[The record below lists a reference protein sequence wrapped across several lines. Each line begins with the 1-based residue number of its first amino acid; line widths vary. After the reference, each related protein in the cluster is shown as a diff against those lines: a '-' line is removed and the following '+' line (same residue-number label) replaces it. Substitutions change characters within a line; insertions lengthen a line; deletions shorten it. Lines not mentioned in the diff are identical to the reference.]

1 LPPVLWLEDRIGI
14 TRGRP
19 PSTHIIKVPLRSV
32 EDMVAN
38 EAYCMALASAAGLV
52 TAAAKPIAAGEAE
65 GLLVHRYDRLRA
77 ESGKGVHRIHQEDFC
92 QALGYRPEEKY
103 QAHGG
108 PGVAECATLIRAHS
122 AAPGADVFAF
132 LDALIFNLL
141 IGNTD
146 AHSKNYSLMLE
157 GEESPRLAPFYD
169 LLSTPTYG
177 RRFNRKMAM
186 KYGGEYRPERVR
198 GRHLDRL
205 AGDLGIPPR
214 GVRRRIAELERVT
227 ASSEVAR
234 RQLPERWQAAPT
246 IDGIAAVIEEMSGL
260 LQRASAESA

>member
-1 LPPVLWLEDRIGI
+1 MNALDVYFHADRIG
-14 TRGRP
+14 RLGRLP
-19 PSTHIIKVPLRSV
+19 GARLQFAYDAAWAQNDHAPLSLSLPLRT
-32 EDMVAN
+32 
-38 EAYCMALASAAGLV
+38 EAYDDDDCRPFFS
-52 TAAAKPIAAGEAE
+52 
-65 GLLVHRYDRLRA
+65 GLL
-77 ESGKGVHRIHQEDFC
+77 
-92 QALGYRPEEKY
+92 PEGEFLKY
-103 QAHGG
+103 A
-108 PGVAECATLIRAHS
+108 
-122 AAPGADVFAF
+122 
-132 LDALIFNLL
+132 
-141 IGNTD
+141 D

-169 LLSTPTYG
+169 LLSTRTYG
-177 RRFNRKMAM
+177 RFTRKMAM
-186 KYGGEYRPERVR
+186 KYGGEDRPERVR

-214 GVRRRIAELERVT
+214 GVRRRIAELLERVT